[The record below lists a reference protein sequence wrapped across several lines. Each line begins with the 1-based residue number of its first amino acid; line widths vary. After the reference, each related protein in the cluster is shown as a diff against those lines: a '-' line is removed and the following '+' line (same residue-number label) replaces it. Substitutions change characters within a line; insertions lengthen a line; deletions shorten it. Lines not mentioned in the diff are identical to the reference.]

1 MIPLTR
7 RGFRLLLPLVWL
19 LSLISL
25 SVVAQD
31 PESSPLFV
39 TPLSLEE
46 MTGKQ
51 AVLETD
57 LGTIII
63 DLLPSLAPHHV
74 GLLMELAETGEYD
87 GTTFHRMVRHGIIQG
102 GDPLTKDPEQVA
114 RYGQGGLERVGDE
127 LSGEPH
133 TRGAVAAIVV
143 PGRPDSGGSQFFISV
158 VDQPALNGQYTIWGR
173 VAEGMD
179 VVTAISETP
188 VDPDGRATERVTL
201 HSVAIRDIL
210 PPEPLPFSTETAEA
224 LAAHGVVIET
234 DVGPITVELYPDRAP
249 NHVRNFLR
257 LAAAGVYDGISF
269 HRVVPGFVIQ
279 TGYIPSRRDPLTER
293 QQRLVQ
299 TLEPEFNDTRHV
311 RGTLSMARGEDP
323 ASASTSFFICT
334 DVATELDD
342 QYTAFGGVV
351 DGLDVVSLIESVP
364 TDGERPI
371 NRVEVTTVRIIRR

>member
-7 RGFRLLLPLVWL
+7 RGFRLHLPLVWL

-31 PESSPLFV
+31 PEPSALFV
-39 TPLSLEE
+39 TPLSLEK

-57 LGTIII
+57 LGTIVI

-102 GDPLTKDPEQVA
+102 GDPLTKDPEQGA

-143 PGRPDSGGSQFFISV
+143 PGRPDSGGSQFFIAV

-188 VDPDGRATERVTL
+188 VDPDGRAAERVTL
-201 HSVAIRDIL
+201 HSVAIRDI
-210 PPEPLPFSTETAEA
+210 PSPEPLPFSTETAEA
-224 LAAHGVVIET
+224 LAAYGVVIET

-279 TGYIPSRRDPLTER
+279 TGYMPSRRDPLTER

-299 TLEPEFNDTRHV
+299 ALEPEFNDTRHV
-311 RGTLSMARGEDP
+311 RGTLSMARGEDL

>member
-1 MIPLTR
+1 MILSTR
-7 RGFRLLLPLVWL
+7 MGFRSLVLLGCL
-19 LSLISL
+19 LSLIPF

-31 PESSPLFV
+31 PEPHALFV

-57 LGTIII
+57 LGTVTV
-63 DLLPSLAPHHV
+63 DLLPDLAPNHV
-74 GLLMELAETGEYD
+74 GLIMELAEAGEYD

-102 GDPLTKDPEQVA
+102 GDPLTQDPAQVA

-133 TRGAVAAIVV
+133 TRGAVAGSVV

-158 VDQPALNGQYTIWGR
+158 VDQPALDGQYTIWGR

-201 HSVAIRDIL
+201 RSVAIRDT
-210 PPEPLPFSTETAEA
+210 PPPKPLPFSTETAEA
-224 LAAHGVVIET
+224 LAAYGAVIET
-234 DVGPITVELYPDRAP
+234 DLGPITVELYPDRAP

-257 LAAAGVYDGISF
+257 LAKAGVYDGMSF

-279 TGYIPSRRDPLTER
+279 TGYIPSRRDPLTEG

-299 TLEPEFNDTRHV
+299 TLEPEFNETRHV
-311 RGTLSMARGEDP
+311 RGILSMARGEDL

-334 DVATELDD
+334 DVATGLDD
-342 QYTAFGGVV
+342 QYTAFGVVV
-351 DGLDVVSLIESVP
+351 DGLDVVSSIESVV

-371 NRVEVTTVRIIRR
+371 DRVDVTTVRVVRR

>member
-25 SVVAQD
+25 SVTAQD
-31 PESSPLFV
+31 SESSALFV

-102 GDPLTKDPEQVA
+102 GDPLTKDPDQVA

-127 LSGEPH
+127 LSDEPH

-158 VDQPALNGQYTIWGR
+158 VDQLALNGQYTIWGR

-201 HSVAIRDIL
+201 HSVAIRDIP

-224 LAAHGVVIET
+224 LAAYGVVIET
-234 DVGPITVELYPDRAP
+234 DLGPITVELYPDRAP

-257 LAAAGVYDGISF
+257 LTAAGVYDGMSF
-269 HRVVPGFVIQ
+269 HRVVRGFVIQ
-279 TGYIPSRRDPLTER
+279 TGYMPSRRDPLTER

-342 QYTAFGGVV
+342 QYTAFGEVV
-351 DGLDVVSLIESVP
+351 DGLDVVSLIESVE

>member
-7 RGFRLLLPLVWL
+7 MNLRLLLLPVCLS
-19 LSLISL
+19 SLIPL
-25 SVVAQD
+25 PAVAQD
-31 PESSPLFV
+31 PEPPALFL
-39 TPLSLEE
+39 TPLSLGE

-57 LGTIII
+57 LGTITV
-63 DLLPSLAPHHV
+63 DLLPDLAPNHV
-74 GLLMELAETGEYD
+74 GLFMELAAEGEYD
-87 GTTFHRMVRHGIIQG
+87 GTTFHRVVRHGIIQG

-114 RYGQGGLERVGDE
+114 RYGQGGLEQVGDE

-133 TRGAVAAIVV
+133 TRGAVAGSVV

-158 VDQPALNGQYTIWGR
+158 VDQPALDGQYTIWGR

-188 VDPDGRATERVTL
+188 VDQDGRATERVVLRRVT
-201 HSVAIRDIL
+201 IRDTP
-210 PPEPLPFSTETAEA
+210 PPEPLSFSTETAEA
-224 LAAHGVVIET
+224 LAAYGAVIET
-234 DVGPITVELYPDRAP
+234 DLGSITVELYPDRAP
-249 NHVRNFLR
+249 FHVRNFLR
-257 LAAAGVYDGISF
+257 LAEAGVYDGMSF

-279 TGYIPSRRDPLTER
+279 TGYVPSRRDPLTER

-311 RGTLSMARGEDP
+311 RGILSMARGEDL

-342 QYTAFGGVV
+342 QYTAFGVVV
-351 DGLDVVSLIESVP
+351 DGIDVVSSIESVA
-364 TDGERPI
+364 TDGERPVD
-371 NRVEVTTVRIIRR
+371 RVEVRTIRVFRR

>member
-7 RGFRLLLPLVWL
+7 MGFRLFLLLVCLLPLIP
-19 LSLISL
+19 LSA
-25 SVVAQD
+25 VVQD
-31 PESSPLFV
+31 PEPPTLFV

-57 LGTIII
+57 LGTITV
-63 DLLPSLAPHHV
+63 DLLPDLAPNHV
-74 GLLMELAETGEYD
+74 GLFMELAEKGEYD

-102 GDPLTKDPEQVA
+102 GDPLTKDPEQA
-114 RYGQGGLERVGDE
+114 SRYGQGGLERVGDE
-127 LSGEPH
+127 LNGEPH
-133 TRGAVAAIVV
+133 TRGAVAGSVV
-143 PGRPDSGGSQFFISV
+143 PGRLDSGGSQFFIAV

-173 VAEGMD
+173 VADGMD

-188 VDPDGRATERVTL
+188 VDPDGRATERVAL
-201 HSVAIRDIL
+201 RSVAIRDAP

-224 LAAHGVVIET
+224 LAAYRAVIET
-234 DVGPITVELYPDRAP
+234 DLGPITVELYPDRAP

-257 LAAAGVYDGISF
+257 LAEAGVYDGMSF

-279 TGYIPSRRDPLTER
+279 TGYVPSRRDPLTER

-299 TLEPEFNDTRHV
+299 TLDPEFNDTRHV
-311 RGTLSMARGEDP
+311 RGILSMARGEDL

-342 QYTAFGGVV
+342 QYTAFGIVV
-351 DGLDVVSLIESVP
+351 DGLDVVSSIESVA

-371 NRVEVTTVRIIRR
+371 DRVEVRTVRVVRR

>member
-1 MIPLTR
+1 MTR

-19 LSLISL
+19 SSLISL
-25 SVVAQD
+25 SVTAQD
-31 PESSPLFV
+31 SESSALFV

-127 LSGEPH
+127 LSDEPH

-158 VDQPALNGQYTIWGR
+158 VDQLALNGQYTIWGR

-201 HSVAIRDIL
+201 HSVAIRDIP

-224 LAAHGVVIET
+224 LAAYGVVIET
-234 DVGPITVELYPDRAP
+234 DFGPITVELYPDRAP
-249 NHVRNFLR
+249 SHVRNFLR

-279 TGYIPSRRDPLTER
+279 TGYMPSRRDPLTER

-351 DGLDVVSLIESVP
+351 DGLDVVSLIESVE

-371 NRVEVTTVRIIRR
+371 NRVEVTTVRIVRR

>member
-7 RGFRLLLPLVWL
+7 MNPRVLLLPVCL
-19 LSLISL
+19 LSLIPL
-25 SVVAQD
+25 PVGAQD
-31 PESSPLFV
+31 PQAPASFV
-39 TPLSLEE
+39 TPLSLGE

-57 LGTIII
+57 LGTITV
-63 DLLPSLAPHHV
+63 DLLPDLAPNHV
-74 GLLMELAETGEYD
+74 GLFMELAAGGEYD
-87 GTTFHRMVRHGIIQG
+87 GATFHRMVRHGIVQG

-114 RYGQGGLERVGDE
+114 RYGQGGLEQVGDE

-133 TRGAVAAIVV
+133 TRGAVAGIIV

-158 VDQPALNGQYTIWGR
+158 VDQPALDGQYTIWGR

-188 VDPDGRATERVTL
+188 VDQDGRATERVVLRRVT
-201 HSVAIRDIL
+201 IRDTP
-210 PPEPLPFSTETAEA
+210 PPELLSFSTETAEA
-224 LAAHGVVIET
+224 LAAYGAVIET
-234 DVGPITVELYPDRAP
+234 DLGSITVELYPDRAP

-257 LAAAGVYDGISF
+257 LAEAGVYDGMSF

-279 TGYIPSRRDPLTER
+279 TGYVPSRRDPLTER

-311 RGTLSMARGEDP
+311 RGILSMARGEDV

-334 DVATELDD
+334 DVAMELDD
-342 QYTAFGGVV
+342 QYTAFGVV
-351 DGLDVVSLIESVP
+351 VEGMDVVSSIESVV
-364 TDGERPI
+364 TDGERPVDRI
-371 NRVEVTTVRIIRR
+371 EVRTIRVIRR

>member
-25 SVVAQD
+25 SVTAQD
-31 PESSPLFV
+31 SESSALFV

-57 LGTIII
+57 KGTIII

-102 GDPLTKDPEQVA
+102 GDPLTKDPEQVT

-127 LSGEPH
+127 LSDEPH

-158 VDQPALNGQYTIWGR
+158 VDQLALNGQHTIWGR

-179 VVTAISETP
+179 VATAISETP

-201 HSVAIRDIL
+201 HSVSIRDIP
-210 PPEPLPFSTETAEA
+210 PPEPLPFSTETTEA
-224 LAAHGVVIET
+224 LAAYGVVIET
-234 DVGPITVELYPDRAP
+234 DFGPITVELYPDRAP

-269 HRVVPGFVIQ
+269 HRVVLGFVIQ
-279 TGYIPSRRDPLTER
+279 TGYMPSRRDPLTER

-299 TLEPEFNDTRHV
+299 TLEPEFNGTRHV

-351 DGLDVVSLIESVP
+351 DGLDVVSLIESVE
-364 TDGERPI
+364 TGGERPI

>member
-1 MIPLTR
+1 MILLTR

-19 LSLISL
+19 SSLISL
-25 SVVAQD
+25 SVTAQD
-31 PESSPLFV
+31 SESSALFV

-74 GLLMELAETGEYD
+74 GLLMELSETGEYD

-127 LSGEPH
+127 LSDEPH

-158 VDQPALNGQYTIWGR
+158 VDQLALNGQYTIWGR

-201 HSVAIRDIL
+201 HSVAIRDIP

-224 LAAHGVVIET
+224 LAAYGVVIET
-234 DVGPITVELYPDRAP
+234 DFGPITVELYPDRAP
-249 NHVRNFLR
+249 SHVRNFLR

-279 TGYIPSRRDPLTER
+279 TGYMPSRRDPLTER

-351 DGLDVVSLIESVP
+351 DGLDVVSLIESVE

-371 NRVEVTTVRIIRR
+371 NRVEVTTVRIVRR

>member
-7 RGFRLLLPLVWL
+7 MDFRSLVLLGCLLPLL
-19 LSLISL
+19 PLP
-25 SVVAQD
+25 VVAQD
-31 PESSPLFV
+31 PEPPAPFV

-51 AVLETD
+51 AVFDTD
-57 LGTIII
+57 LGPIIV
-63 DLLPSLAPHHV
+63 DLLPDLAPNHV
-74 GLLMELAETGEYD
+74 GLIMELAEEGEYD
-87 GTTFHRMVRHGIIQG
+87 GTIFHRMIRHGIIQG

-133 TRGAVAAIVV
+133 TRGAVAGSVV
-143 PGRPDSGGSQFFISV
+143 PGRPDSGGSQFFIAV
-158 VDQPALNGQYTIWGR
+158 VDQLALNGQYTIWGR

-188 VDPDGRATERVTL
+188 VDPDGRATERV
-201 HSVAIRDIL
+201 AIRRVTVRDTP

-224 LAAHGVVIET
+224 LAAYGAVIET
-234 DVGPITVELYPDRAP
+234 DLGPITVALYPDRAP
-249 NHVRNFLR
+249 DHVRNFLR
-257 LAAAGVYDGISF
+257 LAEAGVYDGMSF

-279 TGYIPSRRDPLTER
+279 TGYVPSRRDPLTER
-293 QQRLVQ
+293 QQRLIQ
-299 TLEPEFNDTRHV
+299 TLEPEFNETRHV
-311 RGTLSMARGEDP
+311 RGILSMARGQEL

-342 QYTAFGGVV
+342 QYTAFGVVV
-351 DGLDVVSLIESVP
+351 DGLDVVSSIESVA

-371 NRVEVTTVRIIRR
+371 DRVEVTAVRVVRR

>member
-1 MIPLTR
+1 MILLTR

-19 LSLISL
+19 SSLISL
-25 SVVAQD
+25 SVTAQD
-31 PESSPLFV
+31 SESSALFV

-127 LSGEPH
+127 LSDEPH

-158 VDQPALNGQYTIWGR
+158 VDQLALNGQYTIWGR

-201 HSVAIRDIL
+201 HSVAIRDIP

-224 LAAHGVVIET
+224 LAAYGVVIET
-234 DVGPITVELYPDRAP
+234 DFGPITVELYPDRAP
-249 NHVRNFLR
+249 SHVRNFLR

-279 TGYIPSRRDPLTER
+279 TGYMPSRRDPLTER

-351 DGLDVVSLIESVP
+351 DGLDVVSLIESVE

-371 NRVEVTTVRIIRR
+371 NRVEVTTVRIVRR

>member
-1 MIPLTR
+1 MILLTR
-7 RGFRLLLPLVWL
+7 MGFRRLRPLVCL
-19 LSLISL
+19 LSLMSL
-25 SVVAQD
+25 SAAAQD
-31 PESSPLFV
+31 PESPTLFV

-57 LGTIII
+57 QGTIVI
-63 DLLPSLAPHHV
+63 DLLPDLAPHHV
-74 GLLMELAETGEYD
+74 GLVMELAEAGEYD

-133 TRGAVAAIVV
+133 TRGAVAGSVV
-143 PGRPDSGGSQFFISV
+143 PGRPDSGGSQFFIAV
-158 VDQPALNGQYTIWGR
+158 VDQPALSGQYSIWGR

-179 VVTAISETP
+179 VITAISETP
-188 VDPDGRATERVTL
+188 VDPDGRATERVAL
-201 HSVAIRDIL
+201 RRVAIRDRP
-210 PPEPLPFSTETAEA
+210 PPEPLPFSTETAEE
-224 LAAHGVVIET
+224 LAAYGAVIET

-257 LAAAGVYDGISF
+257 LAAAGVYDGMSF

-279 TGYIPSRRDPLTER
+279 TGYMPSRRDLLTER

-299 TLEPEFNDTRHV
+299 TLEPEFNHTRHE
-311 RGTLSMARGEDP
+311 RGTLSMARGEDL

-342 QYTAFGGVV
+342 KYTAFGGVV
-351 DGLDVVSLIESVP
+351 DGLDVVSSIESVA

-371 NRVEVTTVRIIRR
+371 DRVEVTTVRVVRR